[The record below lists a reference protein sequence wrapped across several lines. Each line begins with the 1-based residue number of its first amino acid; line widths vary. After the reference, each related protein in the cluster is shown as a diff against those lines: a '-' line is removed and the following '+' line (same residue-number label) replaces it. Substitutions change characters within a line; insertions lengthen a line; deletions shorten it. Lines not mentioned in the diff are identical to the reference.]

1 MIRLYELSKNCGSSS
16 VLRCES
22 RRFLRDVACYLSY
35 DFGDAT
41 FKVHFPQ
48 SWLAI
53 EVSEEFRHFVELVR
67 SPHWLAE
74 IQPNLIKERIYDL
87 FDIVA
92 ERYE

>member
-1 MIRLYELSKNCGSSS
+1 MIRLYELSKRRGSSS

-48 SWLAI
+48 SWLSI
-53 EVSEEFRHFVELVR
+53 EASEEFRHFSELVR

-74 IQPNLIKERIYDL
+74 IQSNLIKERIDDI
-87 FDIVA
+87 FD
-92 ERYE
+92 YE

>member
-1 MIRLYELSKNCGSSS
+1 MIRLYELSKKRGSSS

-22 RRFLRDVACYLSY
+22 RRFLGDVACYLFY

-53 EVSEEFRHFVELVR
+53 EASEEFRRFVELVR

-74 IQPNLIKERIYDL
+74 IQPNLIRITVDDL
-87 FDIVA
+87 FLF
-92 ERYE
+92 

>member
-1 MIRLYELSKNCGSSS
+1 MVRSYELSKRRGSNS

-48 SWLAI
+48 SWLSI
-53 EVSEEFRHFVELVR
+53 EASEEFRRFSELVR

-74 IQPNLIKERIYDL
+74 IQPNMIRENIDDL
-87 FDIVA
+87 F
-92 ERYE
+92 ECYE